1 MAIWIIECPDCG
13 HVFQSLVMDGTAMP
27 KEWVCSKCGGRKAA
41 PVGKSDLEHPL
52 ERRHGAGCPCCG
64 G

>member
-1 MAIWIIECPDCG
+1 
-13 HVFQSLVMDGTAMP
+13 MDGTAMP

-64 G
+64 D